1 MFLHSS
7 TVIQEAPKSEK
18 LYILDS
24 IEVPVSELNKY
35 KHLSV
40 LNKLP
45 DNIVLPPPPP
55 LRHETN
61 VPDVNANESMKSN
74 EEDASNHVHAVKND
88 FEENID
94 CDISDLV
101 ETKNDPTIQNFK
113 KLIKKYKNGK
123 QLIRSKMKHSNGSQ
137 QNLQVPN
144 EHSNDLSTPLRS
156 LSPAH
161 GFDEMASAVDLSV
174 NSKEIDEFIDNL
186 SICSDDNEPEYDLIA
201 AEYLNLTEPQS
212 QPIVAIDKNDVKPD
226 DTNDDD
232 VDSKVQSEKRD
243 NLSEDIV
250 LDDEEKDKKEN
261 AKNELDKIEHE
272 KTDEELDQIDEKD
285 AVPEIPIETL
295 RNICIQ
301 TFNTTNFR
309 SYFTENVINAPI
321 QENAIPNSFSTS
333 EVSVI
338 NGQVEDEVVADVDV
352 DVDDTKKNDED
363 LASTS
368 ISNDNIETIES
379 DSMTEQPDKEESSSV
394 DQISISRVP
403 TLRRLAMEKVLINQY
418 NMSINLKPFKNVF
431 ELDSE
436 RKVNANSRVRTL
448 QELAREVAVTIY
460 SFNVKPLQ
468 ELCRLALDKFN
479 TYWTNRMEAVDAN
492 RISEIAAS
500 ENINNLY
507 EG

>member
-1 MFLHSS
+1 MCYSF

-35 KHLSV
+35 KHLSI
-40 LNKLP
+40 LHKLP
-45 DNIVLPPPPP
+45 DNIILPPPPP
-55 LRHETN
+55 LRHETD
-61 VPDVNANESMKSN
+61 VPEVNANESIKFT
-74 EEDASNHVHAVKND
+74 EEDSSNHVQAVKND

-94 CDISDLV
+94 RDDISDLV

-123 QLIRSKMKHSNGSQ
+123 QRSKMKHSIGSQ

-212 QPIVAIDKNDVKPD
+212 EPVVVTNKNDVKID
-226 DTNDDD
+226 DPE
-232 VDSKVQSEKRD
+232 VQSEKRD
-243 NLSEDIV
+243 NLSENIEKEEE
-250 LDDEEKDKKEN
+250 EEK
-261 AKNELDKIEHE
+261 NEHEKTNEECE
-272 KTDEELDQIDEKD
+272 KTDEEQMLEMS
-285 AVPEIPIETL
+285 IETL

-301 TFNTTNFR
+301 TFNTTKFR
-309 SYFTENVINAPI
+309 SYFSENVINAPI
-321 QENAIPNSFSTS
+321 QENTTPNSSSRS
-333 EVSVI
+333 EISALDV
-338 NGQVEDEVVADVDV
+338 QVEDEVVI
-352 DVDDTKKNDED
+352 DVDDGIKLDEK
-363 LASTS
+363 LASL
-368 ISNDNIETIES
+368 SNDNIEAIES
-379 DSMTEQPDKEESSSV
+379 ISISKEQVEKDSSPA

-403 TLRRLAMEKVLINQY
+403 TLAKLAMEKVLINQY
-418 NMSINLKPFKNVF
+418 NMSVNLKPFKNVF
-431 ELDSE
+431 DLDSE
-436 RKVNANSRVRTL
+436 RKVNANSKVRTL

-479 TYWTNRMEAVDAN
+479 IYWANRMEAVDVN

-507 EG
+507 EGWSLSLSLSF